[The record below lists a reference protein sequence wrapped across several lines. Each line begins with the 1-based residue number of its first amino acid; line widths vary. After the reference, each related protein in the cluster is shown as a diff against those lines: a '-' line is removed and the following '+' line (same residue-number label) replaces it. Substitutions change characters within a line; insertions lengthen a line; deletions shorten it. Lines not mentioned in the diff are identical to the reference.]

1 LEALPVT
8 IAEAEKEKEQQVKA
22 MNQAEV
28 QEQIDALSSLES
40 E

>member
-1 LEALPVT
+1 VT
-8 IAEAEKEKEQQVKA
+8 IAEAEKVKEQQVQA
-22 MNQAEV
+22 MDEAEV